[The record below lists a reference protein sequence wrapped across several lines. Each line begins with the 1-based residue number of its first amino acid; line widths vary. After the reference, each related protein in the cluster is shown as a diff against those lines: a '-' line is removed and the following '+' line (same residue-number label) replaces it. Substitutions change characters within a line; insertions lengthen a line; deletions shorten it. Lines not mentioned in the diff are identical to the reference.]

1 MLLFACLKIGQTG
14 ALDLADLNF
23 IALTKTTDVPENRV
37 SCFEINGHHVVLGQV
52 NGKFYALRNKC
63 SHAEQSF
70 ASGRLR
76 GHKLL
81 CPLHGAI
88 FDIRDGSVL
97 AAPAFQSIKPYPL
110 KVVGDDILICL
121 DEAASD

>member
-1 MLLFACLKIGQTG
+1 MTEPKFVS
-14 ALDLADLNF
+14 
-23 IALTKTTDVPENRV
+23 LTKTSLIEENRV
-37 SCFEINGHHVVLGQV
+37 TCLEIEGHRVALGKVKGEFFAVQ
-52 NGKFYALRNKC
+52 NKC

-70 ASGRLR
+70 DTGRMR

-97 AAPAFQSIKPYPL
+97 AAPASRPLVTYRL
-110 KVVGDDILICL
+110 KVDGEDILICL
-121 DEAASD
+121 AAPVT

>member
-1 MLLFACLKIGQTG
+1 MSDLEFVALAKI
-14 ALDLADLNF
+14 
-23 IALTKTTDVPENRV
+23 TDVPENRV
-37 SCFEINGHHVVLGQV
+37 SCFEVNGHHVVLSQV
-52 NGKFYALRNKC
+52 KGEFFAVHNKC

-70 ASGRLR
+70 NSGRVR

-97 AAPAFQSIKPYPL
+97 GAPACHPIRSYPL
-110 KVVGDDILICL
+110 KIENEDIFICT
-121 DEAASD
+121 DAPSAD

>member
-1 MLLFACLKIGQTG
+1 MS
-14 ALDLADLNF
+14 DLHF
-23 IALTKTTDVPENRV
+23 IALAKTADVPENRV
-37 SCFEINGHHVVLGQV
+37 SCFEINGHHVVLSQV
-52 NGKFYALRNKC
+52 QGEFFAVQNKC

-70 ASGRLR
+70 NTGRVR

-97 AAPAFQSIKPYPL
+97 GAPAFQPIKSYPL
-110 KVVGDDILICL
+110 KVEGEDILICL
-121 DEAASD
+121 DAAINNI